1 MDRGG
6 VVGAVF
12 LELKKAFDTVNHQT
26 LLEKLS
32 YFNFSAESTK
42 WMKSYL
48 ADRTQSVDF
57 GSSFS
62 PYLSNNIGVPQG
74 SVLGPI
80 LFSMY
85 INDLPQGYSI
95 GGPRSGSGPRR
106 NQIWTEA

>member
-1 MDRGG
+1 HSSLSLTLPLTHSLSLSLTHTHTHTHMHAHTHTHTCTHARS
-6 VVGAVF
+6 
-12 LELKKAFDTVNHQT
+12 HT
-26 LLEKLS
+26 LLVVSEE
-32 YFNFSAESTK
+32 ATK

-48 ADRTQSVDF
+48 ADRTQSVHF

-85 INDLPQGYSI
+85 ITD
-95 GGPRSGSGPRR
+95 
-106 NQIWTEA
+106 